1 MHERLMFWHVDER
14 QYNVDELFRAADTIV
29 EKARER
35 GVSSQDED
43 ALREAKKHMSVTYS
57 ILSRCMSHMPHRI
70 LAANDNLWRAIQ
82 TNPTP
87 EIPFVFTGIPQRIL
101 EVWSQLS
108 CTDATALS
116 PLSPTSLLMFPLRLV
131 KLRDIVL
138 ARPFIDEARLVDAG
152 HAQAEEE
159 EARNLLFLQSVRKK
173 AKGAKRRVAEENVR
187 ETRKA
192 EEAARQR
199 QDKVL
204 EMQNELRIVTEKLA
218 PKSPSATQKDKG
230 EVVLTRTPGLT
241 RQTLMSKSPLAN
253 AHMLTSRSSK
263 LNYLLKEVRLLSHCV
278 RSPLLIYL

>member
-1 MHERLMFWHVDER
+1 MRERLMFWHVDER
-14 QYNVDELFRAADTIV
+14 QYNVDELVRATDAMM
-29 EKARER
+29 EKAQER

-43 ALREAKKHMSVTYS
+43 ALRAAKKHMSVTHSKYFPGW
-57 ILSRCMSHMPHRI
+57 CMSHLPDRI

-82 TNPTP
+82 TNSTP

-108 CTDATALS
+108 CTDTTTLP
-116 PLSPTSLLMFPLRLV
+116 PLSPTSFLMFPLRLV

-152 HAQAEEE
+152 HAQAEED
-159 EARNLLFLQSVRKK
+159 EARNLHFLQSVRKR
-173 AKGAKRRVAEENVR
+173 AKGTKKRVAEENVR

-218 PKSPSATQKDKG
+218 PKSPTATQKDKG
-230 EVVLTRTPGLT
+230 EVLLTRPPGLT
-241 RQTLMSKSPLAN
+241 RQTLVSKSPLAN
-253 AHMLTSRSSK
+253 ARMLTSRSSK
-263 LNYLLKEVRLLSHCV
+263 LNYLLKEARLLNHCV
-278 RSPLLIYL
+278 